1 MERLEATPENLT
13 VGYFERGMTP
23 AIEIESGDVI
33 DIETATH
40 WGGRVTPETTLEDV
54 MRLRTVEFPGV
65 GPHTLT
71 GPVRVRGAKVG
82 SVLKVDIL
90 ELDVIDFGFNLNFP
104 GEMGTGLLPDF
115 VTEGALRVFDHDLE
129 RMETKLGEG
138 VTMPLRPF
146 LGIMGV
152 APESPERITTVP
164 PGSHGGNIDLRELV
178 AGTTLYLPV
187 WEDGA
192 QFFIGD
198 AHSRQGNGEV
208 CLTAIE
214 TAMKSAKLRLTVL
227 DDLRL
232 DGPMAETPEA
242 WISMGLHSD
251 LLEASRQAVRN
262 MIELLGR
269 EYGLGVTDAY
279 GLCSMM
285 GDLSVTQVVNVT
297 RGAHM
302 SMPKAIFG

>member
-1 MERLEATPENLT
+1 MERLEATQENLT
-13 VGYFERGMTP
+13 VGYFERGMKP
-23 AIEIESGDVI
+23 AMEIESGDVV

-71 GPVRVRGAKVG
+71 GPIRVRGAKVG

-115 VTEGALRVFDHDLE
+115 VQEGALRMFAHDLE
-129 RMETKLGEG
+129 RMETTLGDR
-138 VTMPLRPF
+138 VRMPLQPF

-152 APESPERITTVP
+152 APESTERITTVP

-187 WEDGA
+187 WEEGA

-232 DGPMAETPEA
+232 DGPMAETPDA
-242 WISMGLHSD
+242 WISMGLHAD

-269 EYGLGVTDAY
+269 EYGLGTTDAY

-285 GDLSVTQVVNVT
+285 GDLAVTQVVNVT

-302 SMPKAIFG
+302 SMPKSVFG